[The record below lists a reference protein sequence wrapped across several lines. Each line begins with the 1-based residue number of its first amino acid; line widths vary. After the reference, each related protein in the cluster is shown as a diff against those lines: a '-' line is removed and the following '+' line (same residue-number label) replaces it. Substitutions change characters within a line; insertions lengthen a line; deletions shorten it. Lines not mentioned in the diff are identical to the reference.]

1 MTGDRGD
8 DVVVA
13 LIESKTN
20 PEHFLVQYRD
30 FNPIDNP
37 DKNYHGML
45 EFPGGKIDHSIDGT
59 HDLCDVIALC
69 REVKEEVGITV
80 NKINK
85 FLCSIDYKFP
95 NGVWHNVHFFVVTD
109 YDGEPEGKE
118 GQRIGWVTLY
128 QLITYPKCLPLNRAA
143 ALILTTERHPDILE

>member
-45 EFPGGKIDHSIDGT
+45 ELPRAMIQNLVT
-59 HDLCDVIALC
+59 
-69 REVKEEVGITV
+69 
-80 NKINK
+80 NM
-85 FLCSIDYKFP
+85 DYTPIIKS
-95 NGVWHNVHFFVVTD
+95 
-109 YDGEPEGKE
+109 
-118 GQRIGWVTLY
+118 L
-128 QLITYPKCLPLNRAA
+128 
-143 ALILTTERHPDILE
+143 